1 MPPEGSFTVPGY
13 IFLYVWERE
22 SKNLTFQM
30 KRKMKG
36 RDRVSLIEN
45 KREGACCAG
54 KLRETSPEWKYW
66 EAIEALLPVLM
77 LESVSSLSWFSLI
90 PDPRASSLFCMFM
103 LPPSPDP
110 EALKV
115 TCDWYMLW
123 RSFLVW
129 DLFLQSLETHESSR
143 AVFGP
148 TRSIFSSC
156 VLQSFFAAL
165 AGVSECTWLVGGIC
179 SIRNLLM

>member
-1 MPPEGSFTVPGY
+1 MVIYEYRLF
-13 IFLYVWERE
+13 FWERE

-36 RDRVSLIEN
+36 RDGVSVMES

-54 KLRETSPEWKYW
+54 KGRETSPEWKHW

-77 LESVSSLSWFSLI
+77 LECVSALSWFSLI
-90 PDPRASSLFCMFM
+90 PDPRASSLFGMFIS
-103 LPPSPDP
+103 PPSPDL

-115 TCDWYMLW
+115 KCDWHMPW

-129 DLFLQSLETHESSR
+129 NLFLQSLEIHESSR

-156 VLQSFFAAL
+156 VLQSCFATHFYML
-165 AGVSECTWLVGGIC
+165 F
-179 SIRNLLM
+179 